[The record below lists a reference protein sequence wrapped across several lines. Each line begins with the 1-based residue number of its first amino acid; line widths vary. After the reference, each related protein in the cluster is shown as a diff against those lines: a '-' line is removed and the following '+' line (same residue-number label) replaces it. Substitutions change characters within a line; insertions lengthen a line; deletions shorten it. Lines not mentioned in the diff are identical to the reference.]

1 MFMSESK
8 DIINILMYKEKG
20 LSLDLIKI
28 LRHTKQVW
36 LSKCMLP
43 KIVAYMKNLPNLF
56 ELGHFKC

>member
-20 LSLDLIKI
+20 LPYQN

-36 LSKCMLP
+36 LSKCTLP